1 MRIVIAAAAS
11 LLLVPA
17 AASAQSM
24 NADLFH
30 KRAVALQ
37 KKGALAVFSGGEI
50 KALMNEGKASAQRAR
65 EQRLAAV
72 KSGTKPRYCPPEGP
86 GSMTS
91 DEFMQRLGAIPQ
103 AERQKIDM
111 TEATVRLLSVK
122 FPCKG

>member
-1 MRIVIAAAAS
+1 MRKLLVAAA
-11 LLLVPA
+11 LLAVPA

-24 NADLFH
+24 NAEVFY
-30 KRAVALQ
+30 KRATALQ
-37 KKGALAVFSGGEI
+37 KKGALAMFSMGEV

-72 KSGTKPRYCPPEGP
+72 KSGSKPRYCPPEGR

-91 DEFMQRLGAIPQ
+91 DEFMRRLSAIPQ

-111 TEATVRLLSVK
+111 TEATNRLLSVK